1 MVDVSYRDYLRFS
14 SHQFEKQPS
23 LRGLLDNQ
31 SYYWLVQILGFIPKV
46 RSFSRQASLT
56 HELKLPLSATSSICS
71 SRSSSKRIVRRVL
84 LFRSYGF
91 LFFSSCIGSNH
102 YGSLLN
108 SGANHYKDEHHKKA
122 MPRSGGTLTRHL
134 TKPLI
139 EVTIMADTQSNQ
151 TRPKFTL
158 LIASGIQ
165 PLAGLPSLIFVSHQ
179 GAYHEQ

>member
-1 MVDVSYRDYLRFS
+1 MVNSYRDSLRLS
-14 SHQFEKQPS
+14 NYQFDKQPS
-23 LRGLLDNQ
+23 LRGLVNNH

-56 HELKLPLSATSSICS
+56 HELKLPLSAISSICS

-91 LFFSSCIGSNH
+91 LLFSSCIGSNH
-102 YGSLLN
+102 YVNLLN
-108 SGANHYKDEHHKKA
+108 SGANHYKDERHKKA

-151 TRPKFTL
+151 TRLKFTF
-158 LIASGIQ
+158 LIASGTQ
-165 PLAGLPSLIFVSHQ
+165 RLAGMFSLIFVSRQEAH
-179 GAYHEQ
+179 HEQ